1 MKQNIYIL
9 ILFLFSFISAETFE
23 GYSVFSAVGGEN
35 ETSTIIMDNEFNQI
49 HSWIH
54 ENRPASMP
62 YLLQDSSIVYPYRV
76 DNPTMWAGGV
86 GGGIRKIN
94 WNGEVE
100 WEYIF
105 ADEQYQHHHDIEPLE
120 NGNILILAWE
130 RKTAE
135 EAYAMGRRE
144 INNTLGEMWSVAVLE
159 LNPLNGEIVW
169 EWHLWDHLIQDTDSS
184 LPNYGNISDHPELF
198 DINCGVVGTNAGG
211 PQQPNADWIHMNSIH
226 YNPLLDQIV
235 MSSRLQNELYIID
248 HSTTSSEAASHSG
261 GISGKG
267 GDILYRW
274 GNPQNYGRGDA
285 SDQLLSSQHSVN
297 WIPQGYPGEGNL
309 ILFNNFHSS
318 GISAAFEISTS
329 LNEDGIYEISDNGS
343 FGPQTW
349 TWIYECDITVPMQGG
364 SFRLENGN
372 TLITQTHIGR
382 IIEVNQMGDIVW
394 DYIHQTDEIDTF
406 WIARSQ
412 KYALDYLEA
421 NLLGD
426 INEDGI
432 INVLDAVS
440 LVNIILANGPYMT
453 QADINLDGSNNVLDV
468 VLMVNV
474 IINGLP

>member
-1 MKQNIYIL
+1 
-9 ILFLFSFISAETFE
+9 
-23 GYSVFSAVGGEN
+23 
-35 ETSTIIMDNEFNQI
+35 
-49 HSWIH
+49 
-54 ENRPASMP
+54 
-62 YLLQDSSIVYPYRV
+62 
-76 DNPTMWAGGV
+76 
-86 GGGIRKIN
+86 
-94 WNGEVE
+94 
-100 WEYIF
+100 
-105 ADEQYQHHHDIEPLE
+105 
-120 NGNILILAWE
+120 
-130 RKTAE
+130 
-135 EAYAMGRRE
+135 
-144 INNTLGEMWSVAVLE
+144 
-159 LNPLNGEIVW
+159 
-169 EWHLWDHLIQDTDSS
+169 
-184 LPNYGNISDHPELF
+184 
-198 DINCGVVGTNAGG
+198 
-211 PQQPNADWIHMNSIH
+211 MNSIH
-226 YNPLLDQIV
+226 YNTLLDQIV

-274 GNPQNYGRGDA
+274 GNPQNYGRVDA
-285 SDQLLSSQHSVN
+285 SDKLLSSQHSVN

-318 GISAAFEISTS
+318 GISAVFEISTP

-343 FGPQTW
+343 FGPETW

-412 KYALDYLEA
+412 KYALDYLET